1 MKKVIYKIENNIND
15 KIYIGST
22 ENFKL
27 RYNQHKHHLLKGT
40 HHSRIL
46 QNFVNKYGFNCLSF
60 KIIEENVINLI
71 EREQF
76 YIDTLNPFF
85 NIRKIADS
93 MKDTKRTESQKKYM
107 VEQRMIKSPYKKG
120 WKHSKETL
128 EKISNNRKGIKQ
140 SQETKIKIGI
150 ANKGRLVSSETKIK
164 ISKSTKGKVIN
175 ESTKIKL
182 SEQKKGILNPMY
194 GKSKN
199 LHHNFGK
206 KWICSKKKKS
216 KKIID
221 TNTGIIYES
230 VKIASEELNIPLS
243 SFYKYIL
250 GYTESVK
257 NFKYYE

>member
-22 ENFKL
+22 ENFNL
-27 RYNQHKHHLLKGT
+27 RYNQHKHHLLKRM

-46 QNFVNKYGFNCLSF
+46 QNFVNKYGFNSLSF

-76 YIDTLNPFF
+76 YIDSLNPFF

-93 MKDTKRTESQKKYM
+93 MKGTKRTEEQKKYM
-107 VEQRMIKSPYKKG
+107 IEQRILKSPYKKG
-120 WKHSKETL
+120 WKHSKESL
-128 EKISNNRKGIKQ
+128 EKMRINRKVLKL
-140 SQETKIKIGI
+140 SEETKIKIGL
-150 ANKGRLVSSETKIK
+150 ANKGRLVSDETKLK
-164 ISKSTKGKVIN
+164 ISESNKGKIVN
-175 ESTKIKL
+175 ESTKLKL
-182 SEQKKGILNPMY
+182 SVQKKGVLNPMY

-206 KWICSKKKKS
+206 KWICSKKKKA

-230 VKIASEELNIPLS
+230 VKIASKELNIPLS
-243 SFYKYIL
+243 SFYKYVL
-250 GYTESVK
+250 GYNSNFK